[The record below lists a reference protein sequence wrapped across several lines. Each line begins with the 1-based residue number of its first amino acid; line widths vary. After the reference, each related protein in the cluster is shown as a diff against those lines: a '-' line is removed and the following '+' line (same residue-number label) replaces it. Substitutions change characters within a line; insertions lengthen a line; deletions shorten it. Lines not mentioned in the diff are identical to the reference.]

1 MLSISMTQH
10 TYEDAEL
17 VIEAFKLKLD
27 SKAAILE
34 FGKFEELYQLQFK
47 IVKHWLHK
55 FMAMDPTKR
64 GILTYQ
70 DFISMLD
77 LPDCALL
84 GPSPTSI
91 VQTKVLST
99 SDRTVCCRGSICS
112 KI

>member
-64 GILTYQ
+64 LR
-70 DFISMLD
+70 
-77 LPDCALL
+77 LL
-84 GPSPTSI
+84 FEVMGTSE
-91 VQTKVLST
+91 VSGNLLVEK
-99 SDRTVCCRGSICS
+99 
-112 KI
+112 